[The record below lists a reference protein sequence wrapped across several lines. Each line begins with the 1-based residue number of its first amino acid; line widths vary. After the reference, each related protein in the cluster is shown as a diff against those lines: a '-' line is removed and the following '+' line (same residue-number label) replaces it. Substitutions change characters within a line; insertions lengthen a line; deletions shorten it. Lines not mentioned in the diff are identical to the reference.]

1 MLACL
6 CYMSTSSLNWTC
18 CLHCTPP
25 IQRLDKYAELMQDS
39 YAEVLGV
46 QHKKIINFRP
56 HRSHAHSHVQDRPRR
71 FPPLAGYAIL
81 LLTMVTILQTALLF
95 TKNTKNIWPK
105 TQVCPNYIWR
115 QLLMLLFLG
124 ISKFLWACWWHL
136 VLFTDQVFVIMTICF
151 QRSGCSL

>member
-1 MLACL
+1 MLACV
-6 CYMSTSSLNWTC
+6 T
-18 CLHCTPP
+18 CLHPVKTEHVV
-25 IQRLDKYAELMQDS
+25 YTELPQFKDWTKSLIS

-124 ISKFLWACWWHL
+124 IPGFCE
-136 VLFTDQVFVIMTICF
+136 LFDDTLYCLQTK
-151 QRSGCSL
+151 SLL